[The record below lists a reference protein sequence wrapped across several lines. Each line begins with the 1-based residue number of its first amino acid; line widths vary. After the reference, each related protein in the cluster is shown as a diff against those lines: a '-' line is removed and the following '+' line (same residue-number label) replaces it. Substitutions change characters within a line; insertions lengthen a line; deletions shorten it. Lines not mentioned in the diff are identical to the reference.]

1 MIISPRTLKALT
13 EAMEAHARWCHSGNA
28 QPQTKGVMARLM
40 ETRGHFSLATGR
52 RHGPINSLEER
63 VESAM
68 MKLAIQDLAS
78 ADVVRLEYGA
88 GWMNVLKRRQLVP
101 HRFCYVESTQA
112 TRAAVLGVSERTYR
126 NRLRVGQAFILEA
139 ITA

>member
-1 MIISPRTLKALT
+1 
-13 EAMEAHARWCHSGNA
+13 
-28 QPQTKGVMARLM
+28 
-40 ETRGHFSLATGR
+40 
-52 RHGPINSLEER
+52 
-63 VESAM
+63 M